1 MCIKNNEIYLFCRNV
16 NGVYRMALFAL
27 RDIESGE
34 ELCYD
39 YNFHSYNM
47 NSQVYWYKW
56 SICEKNNPKK
66 TRKTN
71 CNLQLTLMFWSDNS
85 FLKENRHIFLHI
97 MVILKFYTEMEFM
110 WLFFWRIINMRFL
123 RFCTKY
129 HVSMLYCLM
138 HFNIIFNLFFSFP
151 QNTTLLTV

>member
-47 NSQVYWYKW
+47 NSQVY
-56 SICEKNNPKK
+56 
-66 TRKTN
+66 
-71 CNLQLTLMFWSDNS
+71 
-85 FLKENRHIFLHI
+85 
-97 MVILKFYTEMEFM
+97 
-110 WLFFWRIINMRFL
+110 
-123 RFCTKY
+123 
-129 HVSMLYCLM
+129 
-138 HFNIIFNLFFSFP
+138 
-151 QNTTLLTV
+151 